1 MKRCPKCKA
10 DNPDDAKF
18 CHMCGYALKNN
29 SNILVKVLACFV
41 VIAIIAGGVV
51 LLTQINESQL
61 PNNYKTEP
69 VYDTEPGLT
78 EIDYE
83 THIRNTIQTLCDATT
98 NNDYERIADV
108 YAYNVKRYHGIYNV
122 TKNEVIERYK
132 NYDNKFGVYGKRISV
147 RWNTLRVWKN
157 SDGGYSVVYV
167 EDYHIDRYDNSKYT
181 DYVLEKHLELD
192 EDYKVVSVYD
202 NQLSKM

>member
-1 MKRCPKCKA
+1 MKKCLKCKA

-51 LLTQINESQL
+51 LLILINDGQSTYTY
-61 PNNYKTEP
+61 NTEP
-69 VYDTEPGLT
+69 VLT
-78 EIDYE
+78 ETNYE

-98 NNDYERIADV
+98 NNDYGRIADV

-122 TKNEVIERYK
+122 TKYEVVERYK
-132 NYDNKFGVYGKRISV
+132 NYDKKFGVYGKHTSV

-157 SDGGYSVVYV
+157 SDGGYFVVYV

-192 EDYKVVSVYD
+192 KDYKVVSVYD

>member
-1 MKRCPKCKA
+1 MKKCPKCKA

-29 SNILVKVLACFV
+29 SNTLVKILACFV

-51 LLTQINESQL
+51 LLILINDGQSTYTY
-61 PNNYKTEP
+61 NTEP
-69 VYDTEPGLT
+69 VFTET
-78 EIDYE
+78 NYE

-122 TKNEVIERYK
+122 TKYEVVERYK
-132 NYDNKFGVYGKRISV
+132 NYDKKFGVYGKHTSV

-167 EDYHIDRYDNSKYT
+167 EDYHIDKYDNSKYT

-192 EDYKVVSVYD
+192 KDYKVVSVYD

>member
-1 MKRCPKCKA
+1 MKKCPKCKA

-51 LLTQINESQL
+51 LLIL
-61 PNNYKTEP
+61 NNDGQSTYTYNTEP
-69 VYDTEPGLT
+69 VLT
-78 EIDYE
+78 ETNYE

-122 TKNEVIERYK
+122 TKYEVVERYK
-132 NYDNKFGVYGKRISV
+132 NYDKKFGVYGKHTSV

-192 EDYKVVSVYD
+192 KDYKVVSVYD

>member
-18 CHMCGYALKNN
+18 CHMCGCELKNK
-29 SNILVKVLACFV
+29 SNTLVKVLVGFV
-41 VIAIIAGGVV
+41 VIALIAGGVV
-51 LLTQINESQL
+51 LLTQINNSQSVYT
-61 PNNYKTEP
+61 NSTEP
-69 VYDTEPGLT
+69 SLSET
-78 EIDYE
+78 DYE
-83 THIRNTIQTLCDATT
+83 THIRNTVQILCDATT
-98 NNDYERIADV
+98 DNDYGRIADV

-122 TKNEVIERYK
+122 TRGEVVARYK
-132 NYDNKFGVYGKRISV
+132 NYDNKFGVYGKHISV
-147 RWNTLRVWKN
+147 RWNTLQVWKN
-157 SDGGYSVVYV
+157 SNGGYSVVYE

-192 EDYKVVSVYD
+192 EDYKIVSEYD